1 MHQINSLIAKVSI
14 VLLVLI
20 SLWSVTLGYAKL
32 RDSTSMAV
40 AQQYIDALENYK
52 SVKGAYPK
60 SLDKLQLSV
69 NNKVL
74 GFLPSNEI
82 VYKQTDSVFII
93 YYKQF
98 PLGPGHVYSS
108 QSKKW
113 YFDEI

>member
-1 MHQINSLIAKVSI
+1 MHQIKILIAKASI
-14 VLLVLI
+14 VLLVLL
-20 SLWSVTLGYAKL
+20 SLWSATLVYAKL
-32 RDSTSMAV
+32 RDSASIAV
-40 AQQYIDALENYK
+40 AQQYIDALENYI
-52 SVKGAYPK
+52 SVKGSYPK

-74 GFLPSNEI
+74 GFLPSNKI
-82 VYKQTDSVFII
+82 IYKKNENAYII

>member
-1 MHQINSLIAKVSI
+1 MHQIKSLLAKVSI
-14 VLLVLI
+14 VILALV
-20 SLWSVTLGYAKL
+20 SLWFCTLGYAKL

-40 AQQYIDALENYK
+40 AQQYIDALENYIG
-52 SVKGAYPK
+52 VKGAYPK

-82 VYKQTDSVFII
+82 VYKKTDNAFII